1 MIKIFKSNSKKETS
15 KKKLAE
21 QAYSSEELGKEK
33 LSKLH
38 PMVIPMLAVKLQEN
52 NKNDF
57 LISSRDTILNRPHRL
72 TDNWIQ
78 SLNKWV
84 DSLIEAATLDEPD
97 IKIGQRH
104 ELGPF
109 VIDTIKQVHDEYGTP
124 ALICK
129 DSSGW
134 KWYLRTSK
142 AYNFNIGDNIK
153 FVAMV
158 VSHKDGITF
167 LSRPTK
173 IELIKKAEDTEKT

>member
-15 KKKLAE
+15 KKKLTE
-21 QAYSSEELGKEK
+21 QASSNEELGKER

-52 NKNDF
+52 SKNDF
-57 LISSRDTILNRPHRL
+57 LLSSRDTILNRPHRL

-84 DSLIEAATLDEPD
+84 DGLIEAAMLDEPD

-109 VIDTIKQVHDEYGTP
+109 VIDTIKQVNDEYGTP
-124 ALICK
+124 AIICK
-129 DSSGW
+129 DPSGW

-142 AYNFNIGDNIK
+142 AYSFNVGDTIN

-173 IELIKKAEDTEKT
+173 IEVIKDGGNFQ